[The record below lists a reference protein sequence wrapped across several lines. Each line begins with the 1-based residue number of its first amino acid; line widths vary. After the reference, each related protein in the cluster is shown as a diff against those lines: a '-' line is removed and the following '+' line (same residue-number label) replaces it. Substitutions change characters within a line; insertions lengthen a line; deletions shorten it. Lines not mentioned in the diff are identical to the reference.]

1 MSTLS
6 GATVEMKADP
16 TYTEQQDQRT
26 SVIRVLKVL
35 LAAELQVYTRL
46 RKYHWSVTGVN
57 FYAAH
62 ATFESQFYEIAD
74 LANAVADHIHQ
85 YGAHAPGTT
94 DRFMRRAH
102 FSEGADTYSDVRTM
116 TMNLVADH
124 KDIIHRLRK
133 DIENLSKES
142 GDVEVVELLTRLL
155 QQHEKMV
162 WMLQM

>member
-16 TYTEQQDQRT
+16 VHTEQQDQRT

-46 RKYHWSVTGVN
+46 RTYHWSVTGVN

-74 LANAVADHIHQ
+74 LANAVAERIHQ

-94 DRFMRRAH
+94 DRFIRRAH
-102 FSEGADTYSDVRTM
+102 LTEEVSPYSDARTM
-116 TMNLVADH
+116 ATNLVADH
-124 KDIIHRLRK
+124 KDIIHRLSK
-133 DIENLSKES
+133 DIENISKES
-142 GDVEVVELLTRLL
+142 ADAEVVTLLTHLL

-162 WMLQM
+162 WMLQI